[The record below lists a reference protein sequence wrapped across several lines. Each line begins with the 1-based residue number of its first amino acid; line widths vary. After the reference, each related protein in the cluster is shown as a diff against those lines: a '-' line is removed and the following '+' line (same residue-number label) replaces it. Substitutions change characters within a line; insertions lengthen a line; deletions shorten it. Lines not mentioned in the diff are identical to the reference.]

1 MKSAGKNLCKYF
13 CRKCNNYIFYNEACE
28 LIFKKIYPQYNKI
41 YYNKNELN
49 KKATTTTTNNN
60 NNNNNNNKG
69 NNKGNNDTLE
79 TENLKLYDNLYR
91 QIYSNGL
98 CGVNKQR
105 NDFLKKDNVY
115 NMLDF
120 LNNGGIKCTKC
131 NKDNMWYMK

>member
-28 LIFKKIYPQYNKI
+28 LIFKKIYPQYDKI
-41 YYNKNELN
+41 YYNKNALN
-49 KKATTTTTNNN
+49 KQSNNN
-60 NNNNNNNKG
+60 E
-69 NNKGNNDTLE
+69 GNNDTIQ
-79 TENLKLYDNLYR
+79 TESLKVYDNLYR

-115 NMLDF
+115 NMLNF

>member
-1 MKSAGKNLCKYF
+1 MKSVGKNLCKYF

-28 LIFKKIYPQYNKI
+28 LIFKKIYPQYDKI
-41 YYNKNELN
+41 YYNKNVLN
-49 KKATTTTTNNN
+49 QKSNNN
-60 NNNNNNNKG
+60 DQENAN
-69 NNKGNNDTLE
+69 TFQ
-79 TENLKLYDNLYR
+79 TENLKVYDNLYR
-91 QIYSNGL
+91 QIYNNGL

-115 NMLDF
+115 NMLNF

>member
-28 LIFKKIYPQYNKI
+28 LIFKKIYPQYDKI
-41 YYNKNELN
+41 YYNKNVLN
-49 KKATTTTTNNN
+49 KKNNN
-60 NNNNNNNKG
+60 NEENG
-69 NNKGNNDTLE
+69 DTFQ
-79 TENLKLYDNLYR
+79 TENLKVYDNLYR

-115 NMLDF
+115 NMLNF

>member
-28 LIFKKIYPQYNKI
+28 LIFKKIYPQYDKI
-41 YYNKNELN
+41 YYNKNVLN
-49 KKATTTTTNNN
+49 KKSNNN
-60 NNNNNNNKG
+60 EENG
-69 NNKGNNDTLE
+69 GTFQ
-79 TENLKLYDNLYR
+79 TENLKVYDNLYR
-91 QIYSNGL
+91 QIYNNGL

-115 NMLDF
+115 NMLNF

>member
-1 MKSAGKNLCKYF
+1 MKSAGNNLCKYF

-28 LIFKKIYPQYNKI
+28 LIFKKIYPQYDKI
-41 YYNKNELN
+41 YYNKNALN
-49 KKATTTTTNNN
+49 KKSNNSKEN
-60 NNNNNNNKG
+60 AN
-69 NNKGNNDTLE
+69 TFQ
-79 TENLKLYDNLYR
+79 TENFKIYDNLYR
-91 QIYSNGL
+91 QIYNNGL

-115 NMLDF
+115 NMLNF

>member
-1 MKSAGKNLCKYF
+1 MKSAEKNLCKYF

-49 KKATTTTTNNN
+49 KKSNNN
-60 NNNNNNNKG
+60 I
-69 NNKGNNDTLE
+69 GNNDAFQ

-115 NMLDF
+115 NMLGF

-131 NKDNMWYMK
+131 NKDNIWYMK